1 MSLLERR
8 RMLLE
13 AAGSDL
19 DGKYVA
25 FIQTKAVSPYDGG
38 VYLSSDYGQTFEK
51 IADFNWGVTAAN
63 AFNKPTVDVEGGK
76 PVVYFASGSA
86 VSKTVIYKWKD
97 GTVSPF
103 VTGSGTAYA
112 KQSLHCIE
120 NNALLWASCG
130 ESKIYLISGSNNL
143 TNLGSVTNLSY
154 MCPSSPKNRR
164 KTGYLTF
171 ASYYNVSSY
180 KDVFWTKGYTS
191 PANFSASLIS
201 VNANSSLPASSSKPG
216 AGYYGDIDI
225 STDGQ
230 TIGAIYPGNGGLI
243 VGEGLQGSSQYW
255 HYNLKNTF
263 ISEGTSNFCNG
274 FTLSKNKSFVGYRY
288 STDNSNYTNRVA
300 RYSTL
305 IPSTSSLEITST
317 IPAPTLGNY
326 TQYGYYSMSLWSN
339 TKGDKLIFKGQ
350 SYGSTDTP
358 ICYSHDA
365 GVTWNKSSYP
375 SGSNTYVLGV
385 DVYRT

>member
-25 FIQTKAVSPYDGG
+25 FIQSKGISPYDGG

-51 IADFNWGVTAAN
+51 IADFNWNINPAGG
-63 AFNKPTVDVEGGK
+63 FNKPTVDVEGGK

-120 NNALLWASCG
+120 NNVLFWASCG
-130 ESKIYLISGSNNL
+130 ENKIYLVNGSGSVP
-143 TNLGSVTNLSY
+143 TNLGPVTYLQY
-154 MCPSSPKNRR
+154 MCPSSPKSRR
-164 KTGYLTF
+164 KTGYLTLATYF
-171 ASYYNVSSY
+171 SNY

-191 PANFSASLIS
+191 PANFSASLMS
-201 VNANSSLPASSSKPG
+201 VCVNSSLPASSSKPTS
-216 AGYYGDIDI
+216 GYYGDIDT

-230 TIGAIYPGNGGLI
+230 TIGVIHPGNGGLT

-255 HYNLKNTF
+255 HYNPLNTF
-263 ISEGTSNFCNG
+263 ISGGVLNLCYG
-274 FTLSKNKSFVGYRY
+274 FTLSKNKSFVGYR
-288 STDNSNYTNRVA
+288 STNDSNHYTNCVA

-305 IPSTSSLEITST
+305 IPSTSSLEVVGTVPGPEIS
-317 IPAPTLGNY
+317 Y

-350 SYGSTDTP
+350 SYASNETP
-358 ICYSHDA
+358 VCYSHDA
-365 GVTWNKSSYP
+365 GVTWNRSSYP
-375 SGSNTYVLGV
+375 SGSNMYVIGV